1 MIYLVIQGFFRILI
15 HPIPFFPYPGI
26 MARLTLLFNCPVVLA
41 LMDLFRLGVRI
52 PNFIESS
59 PPQNSDAMYMTA
71 TNAAVPAA
79 YTKADI
85 SSV

>member
-1 MIYLVIQGFFRILI
+1 
-15 HPIPFFPYPGI
+15 

-52 PNFIESS
+52 PNFRESS

-71 TNAAVPAA
+71 TNAVVPAA

>member
-1 MIYLVIQGFFRILI
+1 
-15 HPIPFFPYPGI
+15 

-41 LMDLFRLGVRI
+41 LMDLFKLGVRI

-59 PPQNSDAMYMTA
+59 PLAQNSDAMYMTA
-71 TNAAVPAA
+71 TNAAVPAT
-79 YTKADI
+79 YTKADV

>member
-1 MIYLVIQGFFRILI
+1 
-15 HPIPFFPYPGI
+15 

-59 PPQNSDAMYMTA
+59 PPQNSDAIYMTA